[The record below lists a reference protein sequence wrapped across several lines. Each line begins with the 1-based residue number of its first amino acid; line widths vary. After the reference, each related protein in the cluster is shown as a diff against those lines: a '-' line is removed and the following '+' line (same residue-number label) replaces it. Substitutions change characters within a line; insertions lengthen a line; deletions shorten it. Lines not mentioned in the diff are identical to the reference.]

1 MKHKGKM
8 VDYHTLHFICK
19 LAKALKPKEILSI
32 SEWADRYMVLPAGSN
47 EAGKFKIAN
56 MPWQKE
62 IMDAISSPEVIDVT
76 CMTSA
81 QIGKTTIVLCGIAYY
96 IEHEPATQMM
106 VLPTI
111 DLGEKFSKTRLAAMI
126 RDIPDLAAKITPP
139 KSRDSNNTI
148 LFKAYPGGHIV
159 VAGANS
165 PASLSSMPLRVIWM
179 DEVDR
184 FPESAGTE
192 GNPVLLAEKR
202 ANTFWNKKHIK
213 TSTPTIRGKS
223 RIESEFLDGSME
235 EWCVC
240 CPSCGEFQPYEF
252 SRVNFEEKPTMTCR
266 SCGEM
271 IPEKDWK
278 ESEHAWIAEH
288 PERKTH
294 RSFHMNELASPYI
307 DWSEIISTFRKAV
320 KRNKDLHDPNDLQVF
335 INTVL
340 GECWDES
347 EMEAES
353 LSPEVISDRAEHYRA
368 EIPDGVLML
377 TGSVDVQDDRFEIE
391 IRGWSRN
398 YESWGLYK
406 TEIYGDLIKNEVW
419 DKLESYLDTTYHFA
433 DGVEL
438 NLAGFGI
445 DHGGHYPNQVLK
457 WVKRMK
463 QKGKRAYALKGFARS
478 EMDGIQLLHK
488 TSNADITEEYDG
500 KKIVVDHVRLNIIG
514 VDSGKDDIMH
524 RLAIEIPG
532 EGYCH
537 FPSNAG
543 RGYDDVYYEGL
554 LSEKKI
560 TKLERGKLKTK
571 WVKKPGVRN
580 EPLDLFNYNYAVS
593 ELIRPDWDLLEHKLE
608 QGINYMRA
616 TKKKRKSRRKVGK
629 GVEV

>member
-1 MKHKGKM
+1 MKHNKNR
-8 VDYHTLHFICK
+8 VNYHTLYFICK
-19 LAKALKPKEILSI
+19 LAKKLKPKEVLSI
-32 SEWADRYMVLPAGSN
+32 SEWAEKYMILPAGSN
-47 EAGKFKIAN
+47 EAGKFMIEN

-62 IMDAISSPEVIDVT
+62 IMEAISNPEVVDVT

-96 IEHEPATQMM
+96 IEHEPATQML

-126 RDIPDLAAKITPP
+126 RDVPVLTEKIAPP
-139 KSRDSNNTI
+139 KSKDFDNTI
-148 LFKAYPGGHIV
+148 LFKSYPGGHIV

-213 TSTPTIRGKS
+213 TSTPTIKGKS

-266 SCGEM
+266 CCGEM

-288 PERKTH
+288 PERHKR
-294 RSFHMNELASPYI
+294 RSFHMNELASPYTEWSDII
-307 DWSEIISTFRKAV
+307 DTFRKAV
-320 KRNKDLHDPNDLQVF
+320 KRNKELHDPNDLQVF

-347 EMEAES
+347 EMEEDTLTPDTVS
-353 LSPEVISDRAEHYRA
+353 NRAEHYRA

-377 TGSVDVQDDRFEIE
+377 TASVDVQDDRFEIE
-391 IRGWSRN
+391 VRGWARN
-398 YESWGLYK
+398 FESWGLYK
-406 TEIYGDLIKNEVW
+406 KEIYGDLIKQDVW
-419 DKLESYLDTTYHFA
+419 SELAAYLDTTFRFA
-433 DGVEL
+433 DGREL
-438 NLAGFGI
+438 NIAGFGI

-457 WVKRMK
+457 WTKHMR
-463 QKGKRAYALKGFARS
+463 QRGKRAYALKGFARS
-478 EMDGIQLLHK
+478 EVDGIQLLHSK
-488 TSNADITEEYDG
+488 TNADITEEHNG
-500 KKIVVDHVRLNIIG
+500 KKIVVDHAVLHIIG

-524 RLAIEIPG
+524 RLAISIPG

-543 RGYDDVYYEGL
+543 RGYDDEYYKGL
-554 LSEKKI
+554 LSEKKV
-560 TKLERGKLKTK
+560 TRRERGKLRTK
-571 WVKKPGVRN
+571 WVQRPGIRN
-580 EPLDLFNYNYAVS
+580 EPLDLFNYNYAVC
-593 ELIRPDWDLLEHKLE
+593 ELIRPDWDLLEAKLNK
-608 QGINYMRA
+608 GINYMKA
-616 TKKKRKSRRKVGK
+616 TKKKRKTRRRLGK
-629 GVEV
+629 GMEI